1 MGKLVFQKAG
11 ILIDAENIEI
21 SGYGAHGGRT
31 DYKKILT
38 EAASKRDITRIIY
51 YKPIHKEI
59 TEEFKKFWSDLG
71 GEIKQPMKSADS
83 YITIDAVTLADKLD
97 VLIILGG
104 DKDYLPLLW
113 YLKSRG
119 CKAEV
124 WGYPKTVS
132 DIMMQQADF
141 FYPLDEKYIISDKP
155 TKSSGSIKRRQLHKQ
170 TPVDPKET
178 EHI

>member
-11 ILIDAENIEI
+11 MLIDAENIEI
-21 SGYGAHGGRT
+21 SGYGTYGGRT
-31 DYKKILT
+31 DYKKILS
-38 EAASKRDITRIIY
+38 AAGHLREITRIIY
-51 YKPIHKEI
+51 YKPLHKEI
-59 TEEFKKFWSDLG
+59 SEEFKKFWSEFG
-71 GEIKQPMKSADS
+71 GEIKQPVKSADS

-124 WGYPKTVS
+124 WGYPETVS
-132 DIMMQQADF
+132 DIMIQQADAF
-141 FYPLDEKYIISDKP
+141 FPLDETFIIPDKP
-155 TKSSGSIKRRQLHKQ
+155 TGGSRKRG
-170 TPVDPKET
+170 
-178 EHI
+178 

>member
-1 MGKLVFQKAG
+1 MKKLVFQKVG

-21 SGYGAHGGRT
+21 SGYGTHGGRT
-31 DYKKILT
+31 NYKKILL
-38 EAASKRDITRIIY
+38 EAGEQREVTRIIY

-59 TEEFKKFWSDLG
+59 TDDFKKFWKDMG

-83 YITIDAVTLADKLD
+83 YLTIDAVTLADKLD

-113 YLKSRG
+113 HLKSRG

-124 WGYPKTVS
+124 WGYPETVS
-132 DIMMQQADF
+132 DIMMQQADYF
-141 FYPLDEKYIISDKP
+141 RPLDESFIITDKP
-155 TKSSGSIKRRQLHKQ
+155 VPKGRKKSPGDSK
-170 TPVDPKET
+170 KERNQS
-178 EHI
+178 